1 MFAPKRL
8 RFRKGLASV
17 STILL
22 HSARKGTQGMGRT
35 SVYIE
40 TFGCQMNVA
49 DAELAATRLRTAGY
63 DLTDSASQADVVI
76 FNTCSVR
83 ARAEQKVYT
92 RIGEVKSLRGGAQPP
107 LIGVMGCVAQ
117 LEGEAIFDQAP
128 SVRLVVGT
136 RATERL
142 PSLIEAARA
151 GARRTLDLGE
161 RSAEMSWDISPVERH
176 SKHVA
181 FVPIIEG
188 CNKFCTYCIVPY
200 SRGRERS
207 RPAAEIV
214 SEVRRLASEGYREIQ
229 LIGQNVN
236 SYRPK
241 VSDGLEGIP
250 GATPFSRLLRAV
262 ASTGMPRI
270 KFTTS
275 FPRDFHADIVSA
287 IEEQEN
293 LCPWVHLPVQS
304 GDDGVLRAMRRGYKV
319 SDYWRRVEA
328 IKGARRRIALTSDII
343 VGFPGETPAAFENT
357 MRLVERCQ
365 YDGLYIFKY
374 SERPGTPA
382 ARLADEVS
390 REEKSARFLA
400 LERLQRKI
408 QNSIYESY
416 VGAEVSV
423 LVEGESARSAED
435 LAGHT
440 DCNKVVNFRGAPGLI
455 GEIVRVKVC
464 EAKTNSLYGGLLV

>member
-1 MFAPKRL
+1 ME
-8 RFRKGLASV
+8 
-17 STILL
+17 
-22 HSARKGTQGMGRT
+22 RT

-49 DAELAATRLRTAGY
+49 DAELAATRLRAAGY
-63 DLTDSASQADVVI
+63 ELTDSSAGADVVL

-92 RIGEVKSLRGGAQPP
+92 RIGEVRGLRAGSQP
-107 LIGVMGCVAQ
+107 LIGVLGCVAQ

-128 SVRLVVGT
+128 AVRLVVGT

-142 PSLIEAARA
+142 PALIEQARS
-151 GARRTLDLGE
+151 GSQRTLDLGE
-161 RSAEMSWDISPVERH
+161 RSEGMSWDISPVERR

-181 FVPIIEG
+181 FVPVIEG

-207 RPAAEIV
+207 RPAAEV
-214 SEVRRLASEGYREIQ
+214 VAEVRRLASEGFREVQ

-241 VSDGLEGIP
+241 VADGLEGFA
-250 GATPFSRLLRAV
+250 GATPFARLLRAV
-262 ASTGMPRI
+262 ASTGVPRV

-275 FPRDFHADIVSA
+275 FPRDFHPDIVSA
-287 IEEQEN
+287 LEELEN

-304 GDDGVLRAMRRGYKV
+304 GDDGILRAMRRGHKV

-343 VGFPGETPAAFENT
+343 VGFPGESSEAFQNT
-357 MRLVERCQ
+357 LRLVERCE

-382 ARLADEVS
+382 TRLPDDVS
-390 REEKSARFLA
+390 GEEKTRRFLA
-400 LERLQRKI
+400 LERLQKGI
-408 QNSIYESY
+408 QRAIYGSY
-416 VGAEVSV
+416 VGREVSV

-435 LAGHT
+435 LTGHT
-440 DCNKVVNFRGAPGLI
+440 DCNKVVNFRGAPALI
-455 GEIVRVKVC
+455 GEIVRVRVL
-464 EAKTNSLYGGLLV
+464 EAKTNSLYGELLV